1 MIKDTKKILELA
13 ILTFQEKNTFSTKC
27 KTGMTEKSG
36 KTHRKE

>member
-13 ILTFQEKNTFSTKC
+13 ILTFQEKKTFSTKC
-27 KTGMTEKSG
+27 KIGMTEKSG